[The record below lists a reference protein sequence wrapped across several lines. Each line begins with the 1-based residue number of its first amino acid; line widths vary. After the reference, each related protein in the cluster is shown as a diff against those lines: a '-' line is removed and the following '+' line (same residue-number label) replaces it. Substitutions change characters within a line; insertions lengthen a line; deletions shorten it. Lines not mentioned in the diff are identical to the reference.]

1 MTLFLSFASAR
12 PVGFADIPDTA
23 RSVEAL
29 LIRN

>member
-1 MTLFLSFASAR
+1 MTLR
-12 PVGFADIPDTA
+12 PVFHVRAEGFADIPDTA